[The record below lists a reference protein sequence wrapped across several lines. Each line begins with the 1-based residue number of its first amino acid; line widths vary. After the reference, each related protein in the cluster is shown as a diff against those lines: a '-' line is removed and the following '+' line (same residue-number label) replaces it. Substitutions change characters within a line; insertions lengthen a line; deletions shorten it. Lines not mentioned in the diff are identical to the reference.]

1 MKINQR
7 MTIVKNYYRLVNQ
20 PRKNGCRCDRKRI
33 KPVSPLKINELL
45 NQAALN
51 HANDLAS
58 KIFFA
63 HLGSNGSDISDRISK
78 TGYDWQVVGENI
90 FWGEVKMEEVFEGW
104 KDSASYFKNMMS
116 NDFKE
121 MGFAHVGY
129 YWVQY
134 LGGIC

>member
-1 MKINQR
+1 MIWH
-7 MTIVKNYYRLVNQ
+7 
-20 PRKNGCRCDRKRI
+20 
-33 KPVSPLKINELL
+33 LKF
-45 NQAALN
+45 
-51 HANDLAS
+51 
-58 KIFFA
+58 FFA

-134 LGGIC
+134 LGKIC